1 MQEIMSFTTTNN
13 AYKNTLIKAYYYIIL
28 ADGVINEKEL
38 AFGEKMIRKEDIDQ
52 NLFNKKMKSF
62 ESEKLESLI
71 VSLKSDLKKLKK
83 EEQIKII
90 AYMSNVANSDGFM
103 DQTEWKMI
111 YDLYKNELNLQLED
125 ILQAQK
131 TIPPFQN

>member
-1 MQEIMSFTTTNN
+1 MSFTTTNN